1 MKLQYYTSYPVDS
14 FRTSKVTPKY
24 LSNTL
29 WNACNI
35 KIRYQTNHSMYLKS
49 NVSKL
54 HKIFFSFSLS
64 LFSLFFLPSFLS
76 SSSIFLFF
84 FPLIKEGFIK
94 EKDTEYTRKSVQVRK
109 GKQNNYVVAV
119 IIIIQ
124 QSSPFTG

>member
-1 MKLQYYTSYPVDS
+1 MYQS
-14 FRTSKVTPKY
+14 
-24 LSNTL
+24 
-29 WNACNI
+29 C
-35 KIRYQTNHSMYLKS
+35 IRYSS
-49 NVSKL
+49 A
-54 HKIFFSFSLS
+54 SLS
-64 LFSLFFLPSFLS
+64 LSSLFFLPSFLS